1 MTFQS
6 KFTNQDFLAVLD
18 TKTAKT
24 TTQVGKDVGA
34 VRNTAFRFLQR
45 LEKEGLVKQVTVE
58 GGARAWVRITR
69 EPDKDSL
76 LRLVDE

>member
-18 TKTAKT
+18 TKTTET

-34 VRNTAFRFLQR
+34 VRNTALGFSNVLR
-45 LEKEGLVKQVTVE
+45 T
-58 GGARAWVRITR
+58 
-69 EPDKDSL
+69 KDW
-76 LRLVDE
+76 